1 MRASRSRSQAAVPI
15 KMNRPLRT
23 GGVCVD
29 GAGRAPYAHSPN
41 TLSEIG
47 YGRSAIPL
55 VTYLHFNGNCREA
68 FDFYRSVFGG
78 EYLMVSTF
86 ADGPPDMG
94 VPESDHDK
102 IMHASLSIGDGELM
116 GSDMPSNFGPS
127 PVAGNNF
134 SLSYSP
140 RSREEA
146 DEMFAKISEGGTV
159 TMPMEEMFWGAYFGS
174 CRDKFGINWQLD
186 YELSGE

>member
-1 MRASRSRSQAAVPI
+1 M
-15 KMNRPLRT
+15 LT
-23 GGVCVD
+23 GTGP
-29 GAGRAPYAHSPN
+29 APYAHFTN
-41 TLSEIG
+41 TLNVLG
-47 YGRSAIPL
+47 HGRSAIPL

-86 ADGPPDMG
+86 GEGPPDMG

-134 SLSYSP
+134 ALSYSA
-140 RSREEA
+140 RSREET
-146 DEMFAKISEGGTV
+146 DELFAKISEGGAV
-159 TMPMEEMFWGAYFGS
+159 TMPLQETFWGSYFGS
-174 CRDKFGINWQLD
+174 CTDRFGINWQLD
-186 YELSGE
+186 YELSKE

>member
-1 MRASRSRSQAAVPI
+1 M
-15 KMNRPLRT
+15 LT
-23 GGVCVD
+23 GTGH
-29 GAGRAPYAHSPN
+29 APYAHS
-41 TLSEIG
+41 TDALSLFSH
-47 YGRSAIPL
+47 GRSAIPL
-55 VTYLHFNGNCREA
+55 VTYLYFNGNCREA

-86 ADGPPDMG
+86 AEGPPDMG

-134 SLSYSP
+134 ALSYSA
-140 RSREEA
+140 RSREET
-146 DEMFAKISEGGTV
+146 DELFAKISEGGAV
-159 TMPMEEMFWGAYFGS
+159 TMPLQETFWGSYFGS
-174 CRDKFGINWQLD
+174 CTDRFGINWQLD
-186 YELSGE
+186 YELSKE

>member
-1 MRASRSRSQAAVPI
+1 
-15 KMNRPLRT
+15 MNRPLRT

-116 GSDMPSNFGPS
+116 GSDMPSDFGPS